1 MAFTHS
7 SVSLPSNTI
16 TVLIANDDAIQ
27 LEFNPISQAIVQ
39 AQEQF
44 HLVMEAKQ
52 TEDLWWWMEKGWENQ
67 MAEQD
72 SIVVLDKEKETGSK
86 AISGGDR
93 EEVLESKYCISSFLY
108 SDSNLV

>member
-72 SIVVLDKEKETGSK
+72 SVVVSDKELAVEGCREGSD
-86 AISGGDR
+86 GDR
-93 EEVLESKYCISSFLY
+93 DEV
-108 SDSNLV
+108 SDSKFLSDFFSIIQNLT